1 MKRCFFIFALIAIA
15 ALFAVSCQKDV
26 ETSIVESDLEFENA
40 GEIHNSYLVDILSYL
55 NTHEIFTRTD
65 NLTPE
70 TFAQE
75 VAKIQS
81 SVLTNVNLEGM
92 SREQVISHIK
102 RNIDVSISPDVISI
116 AQNIADNPDVSILS
130 ELNKN
135 GELSPLLSDYV
146 TEVDRIL
153 TSPSTNDVT
162 KINNLDLV
170 YLNYYREANPDERK
184 LISATHD
191 IFKKSKEYWED
202 NGAAWE
208 QTIGKSG
215 TLRGFIWGVAR
226 ADGWALIKAVYSAGW
241 YYATMFW
248 KEMLIAS
255 GVASAISAVA
265 TIIREIGTSSI
276 NGEILYSINGSE
288 PISESQLKEMIF
300 QEVIIQNPELNLE
313 FETNK

>member
-1 MKRCFFIFALIAIA
+1 MKKFFYRFALMAIAI
-15 ALFAVSCQKDV
+15 LFAVSCQKDV
-26 ETSIVESDLEFENA
+26 ETSIIEPDLEFENA
-40 GEIHNSYLVDILSYL
+40 GEIHNSYLDDILSYL
-55 NTHEIFTRTD
+55 NTHEIFTRAD

-75 VAKIQS
+75 MAKIQS
-81 SVLTNVNLEGM
+81 SVLTNSNLRGM
-92 SREQVISHIK
+92 SREQVISHIQ
-102 RNIDVSISPDVISI
+102 RNIDVSISPDVISL
-116 AQNIADNPDVSILS
+116 AQDLVDNPDMSILS

-135 GELSPLLSDYV
+135 GELSPLLSNYV

-153 TSPSTNDVT
+153 TSQTINDVT
-162 KINNLDLV
+162 KINKLDLI

-191 IFKKSKEYWED
+191 IFKDSKEYWED
-202 NGAAWE
+202 NGATWE
-208 QTIGKSG
+208 RAIGRAG
-215 TLRGFIWGVAR
+215 TLKGFIWGVAR
-226 ADGWALIKAVYSAGW
+226 ADGWALIKAVYRAGW

-276 NGEILYSINGSE
+276 NGEVLYSINGSE
-288 PISESQLKEMIF
+288 PISESQLKEMIL

-313 FETNK
+313 FETKK